1 MLRKVL
7 RLPRLEYTSIMNQG
21 DFLIEVP
28 SDRTDIPRV
37 SWLAWEH
44 CLMQHGSVASILVRC
59 PIKTTACCK
68 RIPTCLCWH
77 LVMVKPLCDWVRAH
91 TTDKLE
97 CCGILGCMR
106 PRQSPKRQGGG
117 L

>member
-44 CLMQHGSVASILVRC
+44 FLMQYGSIASTLAASGGRDR
-59 PIKTTACCK
+59 TTLRRTSAY
-68 RIPTCLCWH
+68 
-77 LVMVKPLCDWVRAH
+77 
-91 TTDKLE
+91 
-97 CCGILGCMR
+97 
-106 PRQSPKRQGGG
+106 
-117 L
+117 

>member
-37 SWLAWEH
+37 SLLAREH
-44 CLMQHGSVASILVRC
+44 FLMQHGSIASMLVRLSIVRLKPVLAASAWRNIC
-59 PIKTTACCK
+59 AGIMSWSSCCATGCENASQK
-68 RIPTCLCWH
+68 SCNPVEH
-77 LVMVKPLCDWVRAH
+77 L
-91 TTDKLE
+91 
-97 CCGILGCMR
+97 
-106 PRQSPKRQGGG
+106 
-117 L
+117 

>member
-37 SWLAWEH
+37 SL
-44 CLMQHGSVASILVRC
+44 
-59 PIKTTACCK
+59 TA
-68 RIPTCLCWH
+68 
-77 LVMVKPLCDWVRAH
+77 
-91 TTDKLE
+91 
-97 CCGILGCMR
+97 
-106 PRQSPKRQGGG
+106 
-117 L
+117 